1 MLRVLCAVL
10 AAKLLLVCGVAD
22 ARPVPESFAGLAQTL
37 SPAVVNI
44 AAEKPRAADG
54 REARSLGS
62 GFVIDVSGLI
72 VTNNHVVEGASA
84 IYVGFA
90 DGSRRAAKI
99 AGRDKKSDIALLRV
113 DPDKVL
119 TAVSFGD
126 SDLARAGDWVLAIG
140 NPFGLGGS
148 VSAGIISA
156 RNRQLD
162 SEHYDDFIQT
172 DAAINQG
179 SSGGALFDI
188 EGRVVGVTSSLISPS
203 GGSVGV
209 SFAIPAN
216 TVKVIVMQLR
226 KFGEVRRG
234 WIGANVQDLTPDLA
248 EGFDLASAHGA
259 LVGHV
264 TPGGPA
270 ALAGLAPGDI
280 VTRIEAQ
287 SIVDARL
294 MQKRIAE
301 APSGKVLA
309 FGVLRKG
316 SLQQFNIRVA
326 RRVENTE
333 RAVGVGAAPRQPES
347 SLMLGLGVEALT
359 SEQRRRSGFGTALD
373 GVVVSG
379 VAPGSSAAE
388 AGVIKGDVI
397 VEVAQN
403 RVRSPVELKAQIVAA
418 RVKKLRVV
426 LVALNRSGE
435 MVFKAL
441 RVQSRRFDAPLKTAG
456 R

>member
-1 MLRVLCAVL
+1 MVRLLRAVV
-10 AAKLLLVCGVAD
+10 AAHLVMFGGTAG
-22 ARPVPESFAGLAQTL
+22 ARPVPESFAELVKQL

-62 GFVIDVSGLI
+62 GFVIDASGLI
-72 VTNNHVVEGASA
+72 VTNHHVVEGASA

-99 AGRDKKSDIALLRV
+99 EGRDQKSDIALLRV
-113 DPDKVL
+113 DPDKAL
-119 TAVSFGD
+119 ISVSFGD

-148 VSAGIISA
+148 ISAGIISA
-156 RNRQLD
+156 RNRQLN

-188 EGRVVGVTSSLISPS
+188 EGRVVGVTSSLISPN

-248 EGFDLASAHGA
+248 EGFHLASAHGA

-280 VTRIEAQ
+280 VTRIDAQ

-301 APSGKVLA
+301 APTGKVLA

-326 RRVENTE
+326 RRVEHTE
-333 RAVGVGAAPRQPES
+333 RRVGVGAARLQPENS
-347 SLMLGLGVEALT
+347 SMLGLGIEAL
-359 SEQRRRSGFGTALD
+359 SNELRRKYGFATALD
-373 GVVVSG
+373 GVVVSA
-379 VAPGSSAAE
+379 VAAGSPAAE
-388 AGVIKGDVI
+388 AGVITGDVI

-403 RVRSPVELKAQIVAA
+403 CVRNPVELKAQIATA
-418 RVKKLRVV
+418 RAKKQRVV
-426 LVALNRSGE
+426 LMALNRSGE
-435 MVFKAL
+435 MVFTAL
-441 RVQSRRFDAPLKTAG
+441 RIQAGKIDTPLKTG
-456 R
+456 RR

>member
-1 MLRVLCAVL
+1 VLRLLRAVL
-10 AAKLLLVCGVAD
+10 AAKLLLVCGVAG

-54 REARSLGS
+54 REARSVGS
-62 GFVIDVSGLI
+62 GFVIDASGLI

-99 AGRDKKSDIALLRV
+99 EGRDKTSDIALLRV
-113 DPDKVL
+113 DPDRAL
-119 TAVSFGD
+119 TPVSFGD

-148 VSAGIISA
+148 ISAGIISA

-162 SEHYDDFIQT
+162 SEHFDDFIQT

-216 TVKVIVMQLR
+216 SVKVIVMQLR

-248 EGFDLASAHGA
+248 ESFHRASAHGA

-287 SIVDARL
+287 SIVDARF
-294 MQKRIAE
+294 MQKQIAE
-301 APSGKVLA
+301 APMGKVLA

-316 SLQQFNIRVA
+316 SLQQFSIRVA
-326 RRVENTE
+326 RRVAQTE
-333 RAVGVGAAPRQPES
+333 RPVGVGAAPRQPENS
-347 SLMLGLGVEALT
+347 SMLGLAVEALT
-359 SEQRRRSGFGTALD
+359 NEQRRRLGLGTALD
-373 GVVVSG
+373 GVVVSS
-379 VAPGSSAAE
+379 VVPGSSAAE
-388 AGVIKGDVI
+388 AGVIMGDVV
-397 VEVAQN
+397 VEVAQIRIRN
-403 RVRSPVELKAQIVAA
+403 TVELKAQIAAA
-418 RVKKLRVV
+418 RARKQRVV
-426 LVALNRSGE
+426 LVTLNRSGE

-441 RVQSRRFDAPLKTAG
+441 RIQAGKIEAPLKTAG